1 MRCGCMWISF
11 LFLFGF
17 LLGSTSV
24 DGVLAVVE
32 NEVVLKSDVLQQSYM
47 LASEKNIDPYTN
59 QVAFEGLYDDVLNQ
73 MVDNLVL
80 YDLASKDTNVV
91 VLDQDVEER
100 LGLEIK
106 RRIEIAGSVSSLE
119 KMFGESL
126 SLIRSKLRFEIK
138 KSMQIEFYTSSLAQ
152 SVFPS
157 LSDVRFFY
165 ETFKDSLPVLEKRVS
180 FSVFEWPV
188 FVSENK
194 KEETFSFLSSLK
206 DSVVLGLS
214 SFDVLAKKH
223 SDDSGSA
230 GNGGRLGYTLRGS
243 LVPEYES
250 VAYSLSSGEVS
261 EPFLSPFGCHLVF
274 LEDRVG
280 EKINSSHILKTL
292 VFDEKDFIS
301 ASDSLSVFLGERFV
315 YSNVNKFDSLCAHY
329 NKKNKLFQGVFRDVP
344 VSSLPAFLSFLS
356 TGSVGFLDPFVNE
369 NKIYVVRVFGFLDS
383 EKQTLENS
391 YESLYNFTRSS
402 LIEKEIIELI
412 NIHKKK
418 IYTQTFY

>member
-1 MRCGCMWISF
+1 MWISF
-11 LFLFGF
+11 LFLFSF

-73 MVDNLVL
+73 MIDNLVL
-80 YDLASKDTNVV
+80 YDLAFKDTNVV

-157 LSDVRFFY
+157 LSDVRLFY

-194 KEETFSFLSSLK
+194 KEGTFSFLSSLK

-301 ASDSLSVFLGERFV
+301 ASDSLSIFLGERFV

-344 VSSLPAFLSFLS
+344 VSSLPTFLSSLS
-356 TGSVGFLDPFVNE
+356 TSSVGFLDPFVNE

>member
-1 MRCGCMWISF
+1 MWIRF
-11 LFLFGF
+11 LFVFGLVF
-17 LLGSTSV
+17 GSTSL

-59 QVAFEGLYDDVLNQ
+59 PLVFEGLYDDVLNQ

-80 YDLASKDTNVV
+80 YDLASKDTNIV

-106 RRIEIAGSVSSLE
+106 RRIEIAGSVSALE

-138 KSMQIEFYTSSLAQ
+138 KSMQIEYYTSSLAQ

-165 ETFKDSLPVLEKRVS
+165 KTFKDSLPVLEKRVS

-188 FVSENK
+188 SVNKDK
-194 KEETFSFLSSLK
+194 KEQTFSFLSSLK
-206 DSVVLGLS
+206 DSVVLGFS
-214 SFDVLAKKH
+214 SFGSLAKKH
-223 SDDSGSA
+223 SDDTGSA
-230 GNGGRLGYTLRGS
+230 NSGGHLGYTLRGS

-261 EPFLSPFGCHLVF
+261 DPFLSPFGCHIVF
-274 LEDRVG
+274 LEGRVG
-280 EKINSSHILKTL
+280 EKINSSHILKRLT
-292 VFDEKDFIS
+292 FDEKDFVA
-301 ASDSLSVFLGERFV
+301 ASDSLSVFFGEHFV
-315 YSNVNKFDSLCAHY
+315 YSNVNKFDSLCAHH
-329 NKKNKLFQGVFRDVP
+329 NKKNKIFQGVFRDVP
-344 VSSLPAFLSFLS
+344 VSGLPPFLNSLS
-356 TGSVGFLDPFVNE
+356 TRSVGFLDPFVNE
-369 NKIYVVRVFGFLDS
+369 NKLYVVRLFGVLEA
-383 EKQTLENS
+383 EKQTLQNN
-391 YESLYNFTRSS
+391 YESLYSFTRSTM
-402 LIEKEIIELI
+402 IEKEIVSLI
-412 NIHKKK
+412 NKHKKE
-418 IYTQTFY
+418 IHVQFFY

>member
-1 MRCGCMWISF
+1 MWIRF

>member
-1 MRCGCMWISF
+1 MWISF

-59 QVAFEGLYDDVLNQ
+59 QVAFEDLYDNVLNQ

-157 LSDVRFFY
+157 LLDVRFFY

-194 KEETFSFLSSLK
+194 KDETFSFLSSLK

-230 GNGGRLGYTLRGS
+230 GNGGGLGYTLRGS

-356 TGSVGFLDPFVNE
+356 TSSVGFLDPFVNE

-402 LIEKEIIELI
+402 LIEKEIIKLI
-412 NIHKKK
+412 NNHKKK

>member
-1 MRCGCMWISF
+1 MWIRF
-11 LFLFGF
+11 LFLFSF

-157 LSDVRFFY
+157 LSDVRLFY

-344 VSSLPAFLSFLS
+344 VSSLPAFLSSLS

-412 NIHKKK
+412 NSHKKK

>member
-1 MRCGCMWISF
+1 MWISF

-59 QVAFEGLYDDVLNQ
+59 RVAFEGLYDDVLNQ

-152 SVFPS
+152 SVFPG

-214 SFDVLAKKH
+214 SFGVLAKKH

-412 NIHKKK
+412 NSHKKK

>member
-1 MRCGCMWISF
+1 MWISF

-157 LSDVRFFY
+157 LLDVRFFY

-230 GNGGRLGYTLRGS
+230 GNGGGLGYTLRGS

-250 VAYSLSSGEVS
+250 VAYSLSSGEIS

-356 TGSVGFLDPFVNE
+356 TGSVGFLDSFVNE

>member
-344 VSSLPAFLSFLS
+344 VSSLPTFLSSLS
-356 TGSVGFLDPFVNE
+356 TSSVGFLDPFVNE

>member
-1 MRCGCMWISF
+1 MAIISS
-11 LFLFGF
+11 
-17 LLGSTSV
+17 LLLLLPKLRAILSAASILSAPELEKKTSP
-24 DGVLAVVE
+24 L
-32 NEVVLKSDVLQQSYM
+32 LLS
-47 LASEKNIDPYTN
+47 
-59 QVAFEGLYDDVLNQ
+59 FESNL
-73 MVDNLVL
+73 DNLVL

-157 LSDVRFFY
+157 LSDVRLFY

-344 VSSLPAFLSFLS
+344 VSSLPTFLSSLS
-356 TGSVGFLDPFVNE
+356 TSSVGFLDPFVNE

-412 NIHKKK
+412 NSHKKK